1 MTPISARSQQQQLRG
16 SEDRGKRI
24 SQVMAEHRYELLAQ
38 FRRRALIQKAGLARI
53 KAFERSA

>member
-1 MTPISARSQQQQLRG
+1 
-16 SEDRGKRI
+16 
-24 SQVMAEHRYELLAQ
+24 MAEHRYEMLAQ